1 MRVAHTGIVCEDAES
16 LRSRYA
22 VDKHHQPIRAR
33 FSAYVLGL
41 LRMNES
47 EADDHL
53 ANAQPAA
60 VADAVGDTAN
70 PATTGAML
78 GARMRPWTSPTH
90 FGSSDSPMLPTGAM
104 SAPRIGGRSCG
115 PTLTR
120 ADRLAMLRGSIRP
133 STCCA
138 RSVATANGRYP
149 GAHRRHQPPPY
160 PVHDRHPL
168 SS

>member
-33 FSAYVLGL
+33 FSADVLGL

-60 VADAVGDTAN
+60 VADAVDDSAN
-70 PATTGAML
+70 PAATGAVL
-78 GARMRPWTSPTH
+78 GARM
-90 FGSSDSPMLPTGAM
+90 
-104 SAPRIGGRSCG
+104 
-115 PTLTR
+115 
-120 ADRLAMLRGSIRP
+120 
-133 STCCA
+133 
-138 RSVATANGRYP
+138 
-149 GAHRRHQPPPY
+149 
-160 PVHDRHPL
+160 
-168 SS
+168 